1 MYNEQYL
8 QNCVALTS
16 NTQTIETIYLS
27 NWELLILKNIISNVS
42 CTVNGLGF
50 YEIFCLINHIDE
62 KSV

>member
-1 MYNEQYL
+1 MNNICRIVL
-8 QNCVALTS
+8 LLPPIPKLLKLFT
-16 NTQTIETIYLS
+16 S